1 MYKRLFIFAATVVLA
16 GITMLPTVSAA
27 ASVMPPDDKD
37 DKNKKDQL
45 VCYQWDIFP
54 GERFKLNIK
63 EHSPLSESK
72 EEKNF
77 DHPKQTAYSVHGK
90 HIVEFAGMSAV
101 DGTVVTAKDAGAHLG
116 LHSIFVRGDGVS
128 EFARPV
134 TVDCTADEDKAT
146 PNTWRCESRNEF
158 DVYHGFS
165 MLTKVDETKDPLCSC
180 FQNREF
186 ICTSGEDWSQ
196 AQARPASVM
205 KQ

>member
-1 MYKRLFIFAATVVLA
+1 MYKRLFIFAATIVLA

-27 ASVMPPDDKD
+27 ADSNNDDKD
-37 DKNKKDQL
+37 KKDEL

-54 GERFKLNIK
+54 GERFKLNVK
-63 EHSPLSESK
+63 EHSPLSERK

-90 HIVEFAGMSAV
+90 HIIEFQGMSAV

-116 LHSIFVRGDGVS
+116 LHSIFVRGDGFS
-128 EFARPV
+128 DFARPV

-146 PNTWRCESRNEF
+146 PNTWRCETRNEF
-158 DVYHGFS
+158 DIYHGFS

-186 ICTSGEDWSQ
+186 ICPGGEDGSRVQ
-196 AQARPASVM
+196 ERPASVM

>member
-54 GERFKLNIK
+54 GERFKLNVK
-63 EHSPLSESK
+63 EHSPLSERK

-90 HIVEFAGMSAV
+90 HIIAYLGTSAV
-101 DGTVVTAKDAGAHLG
+101 NGTVGTAKDAGAHLG

-128 EFARPV
+128 DFIRPV
-134 TVDCTADEDKAT
+134 TLACTADEDQAT
-146 PNTWRCESRNEF
+146 PKAWKCESRNGF

-186 ICTSGEDWSQ
+186 ICAGAEASSQ
-196 AQARPASVM
+196 EGPASVL
-205 KQ
+205 KR